1 MTTKYNEHSENFA
14 KSWIFDNDYD
24 LDSDV
29 KVRDH
34 FISVRNI
41 EVLRIEVLI
50 FNIKLN
56 YKVPVIFYNLNKIN
70 SYLNMLEI
78 VKFNLKTNAILNGS
92 IWKYMS
98 FRFNKHLR
106 FIDSFQ

>member
-34 FISVRNI
+34 FYISKKYGSAHRG
-41 EVLRIEVLI
+41 
-50 FNIKLN
+50 FNIQ
-56 YKVPVIFYNLNKIN
+56 Y
-70 SYLNMLEI
+70 
-78 VKFNLKTNAILNGS
+78 
-92 IWKYMS
+92 
-98 FRFNKHLR
+98 
-106 FIDSFQ
+106 